1 MKILKQYNKK
11 GALNSTE
18 KKRFQQIGEQFFK
31 GSYEF
36 FVHYQETIHKTV
48 DIQVINSNFVQ
59 YFQNQLQD
67 AKNKLVDKAQ
77 ILEEEKAKEKFQNR
91 LLNFIISLEVGII
104 AILKLPMDFK
114 KIKEYGDAAI
124 DGIVG
129 GWNLLKN
136 SAGVWVDLT
145 TWCAGTFSGIIKNVT
160 SLIEDAC
167 IYMVNGVDYF
177 LNYSGV
183 FSECFEHLAIKIGK
197 RATGLVGMILR
208 TLMWFIKD
216 ESYKRPNIRHWLLY
230 GEKEYN
236 DVKAL
241 EDELYNTVVNSD
253 DTSSIFDQSF
263 RDFLHGLFG
272 YEGYRDKVWGVF
284 VGNSN
289 ARIGKYVVDEIDE
302 DGVVKKY
309 KWVGVDAGKSSAD
322 YEMELEDVKK
332 ALNDLQILVQEAV
345 KSESEIYSVKSMYA
359 QPNLLESDYYKNKI
373 PAKIKELTGKEV
385 DMTIYEDE
393 KFLNLMISSNS
404 DQTKNSAEI
413 KELINREDIVFKFYN
428 QYKNSKDPFAKQICA
443 EIYDKLFEKNEYS
456 REIIEIRTNESFGV
470 RIKSFIFIP
479 PIYYAILQFNYS
491 QLRNEKIVASMDR
504 KLYALNED
512 LNYYTK
518 DRSLKEYKTV
528 EKRFLDGTINFTDF
542 VKWVV
547 KSLNGSNFTMKQFTP
562 GAILGFV
569 QMAKKSKDIVDN
581 GFSTIYK
588 VKSGDKKYRA
598 YDYVEIT
605 KNDIKTFDEIQVGN
619 SEELVTNISENH
631 KVVKENLAVA
641 YKNRTKLLNRIKD
654 KIINL
659 NEKGVFMWDIH
670 IKEGLDGALKK
681 LKEEQENE
689 IKKLEQDKRYQGRW
703 NQRELAVA
711 KRVVYAKYGVK
722 ERELKDKYKKL
733 NKK

>member
-11 GALNSTE
+11 GVLNSTE

-91 LLNFIISLEVGII
+91 LLNFIISLELGII

-136 SAGVWVDLT
+136 SAGVWIDLT

-197 RATGLVGMILR
+197 RASGLVGMILR

-241 EDELYNTVVNSD
+241 EDELYNTIVNSD
-253 DTSSIFDQSF
+253 DTSSIFNQSF
-263 RDFLHGLFG
+263 RETLNGIFFQEG
-272 YEGYRDKVWGVF
+272 YEDKFWGNI

-302 DGVVKKY
+302 DGMVKY

-373 PAKIKELTGKEV
+373 SAKIKELTGKEV
-385 DMTIYEDE
+385 DMGIYKDE
-393 KFLNLMISSNS
+393 QFLNLMISSNS
-404 DQTKNSAEI
+404 DQTKNSTEI
-413 KELINREDIVFKFYN
+413 NELISREDLVFKFYN
-428 QYKNSKDPFAKQICA
+428 QYKNSKVPFAKQICD

-456 REIIEIRTNESFGV
+456 GEIIEIRTNESFGV

-518 DRSLKEYKTV
+518 DKSLKEYKTV
-528 EKRFLDGTINFTDF
+528 EKSFLDGTINFTDF

-547 KSLNGSNFTMKQFTP
+547 KSLNESNFTMKQFTP

-569 QMAKKSKDIVDN
+569 QMAKKSIDIVDN

-588 VKSGDKKYRA
+588 VKSGDKKYRT

-605 KNDIKTFDEIQVGN
+605 KNDIKTFDEIQIGN
-619 SEELVTNISENH
+619 SEALVTNISENH

-641 YKNRTKLLNRIKD
+641 YKKRTELLGRIKD
-654 KIINL
+654 KIISL

-711 KRVVYAKYGVK
+711 KRGVYAKYGAK

>member
-104 AILKLPMDFK
+104 AMLKLPMDFK

-136 SAGVWVDLT
+136 SAGVWIDLT

-160 SLIEDAC
+160 SLIENAC

-241 EDELYNTVVNSD
+241 EDELYNTVVNSKD
-253 DTSSIFDQSF
+253 DALITSFFTSTASI
-263 RDFLHGLFG
+263 G
-272 YEGYRDKVWGVF
+272 
-284 VGNSN
+284 
-289 ARIGKYVVDEIDE
+289 IVVDD
-302 DGVVKKY
+302 
-309 KWVGVDAGKSSAD
+309 KWVGVDAGKSKAD
-322 YEMELEDVKK
+322 YEMELEQVKK
-332 ALNDLQILVQEAV
+332 ALNDLQILAQEAV

-385 DMTIYEDE
+385 DIGNFNGFDVN
-393 KFLNLMISSNS
+393 FLDLMIATSTK
-404 DQTKNSAEI
+404 DTKNAAQIS
-413 KELINREDIVFKFYN
+413 ELKQRTTVVSDFYN
-428 QYKNSKDPFAKQICA
+428 QYYSSKDPFAKQICD
-443 EIYDKLFEKNEYS
+443 EIYDKILGGDEETEIFDIVAVDDNE
-456 REIIEIRTNESFGV
+456 RVKIRT
-470 RIKSFIFIP
+470 FIFIP

-547 KSLNGSNFTMKQFTP
+547 KSLNGSNFKMKQFTP
-562 GAILGFV
+562 GVILGFV

-588 VKSGDKKYRA
+588 VRSGDKKYRA
-598 YDYVEIT
+598 ADYVEIT

-641 YKNRTKLLNRIKD
+641 YKKRTNLLNRIKD
-654 KIINL
+654 KIISLIDDDILRKTTLKYL
-659 NEKGVFMWDIH
+659 NNKLDEINQKTYKHEENELENDLKQLNVV
-670 IKEGLDGALKK
+670 KEK
-681 LKEEQENE
+681 LKEAKANE
-689 IKKLEQDKRYQGRW
+689 DEMKKINEVINQNRQRLDQIRRYNAYKADMQT
-703 NQRELAVA
+703 NQLG
-711 KRVVYAKYGVK
+711 YGI
-722 ERELKDKYKKL
+722 
-733 NKK
+733 